1 MCSIPDMKRDG
12 HTDGQIRAIL
22 ESARRVAVVGMSRS
36 ADKAAGHVPRY
47 LIKCG
52 YDVVP
57 VNPYAGR
64 ILGMVSYSNIER
76 VGGRIDIVDVFRPS
90 DQVVPIVRQALAKKP
105 GAIWLQEGI
114 YNREAEEMAQEAHVP
129 LVYNRCIMV
138 EHQRLASNA

>member
-1 MCSIPDMKRDG
+1 MKRDG

-22 ESARRVAVVGMSRS
+22 ESARRVVVVGMSRS

-57 VNPYAGR
+57 VNPHTGH
-64 ILGMVSYSNIER
+64 ILGRVSYPNIER
-76 VGGRIDIVDVFRPS
+76 VEGSIDIVDVFRPS
-90 DQVVPIVRQALAKKP
+90 DQVVPVVRQALAKKP

-114 YNREAEEMAQEAHVP
+114 YSREAEEMAQEAHVP

-138 EHQRLASNA
+138 EHQRLASNV